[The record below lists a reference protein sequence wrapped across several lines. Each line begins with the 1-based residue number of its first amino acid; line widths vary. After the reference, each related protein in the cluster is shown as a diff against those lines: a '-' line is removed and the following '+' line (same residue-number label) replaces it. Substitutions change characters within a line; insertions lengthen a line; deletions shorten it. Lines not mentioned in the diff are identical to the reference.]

1 MQLQNELNGLSV
13 VSLEQAVSA
22 PYCGMLLADAGARVI
37 KIERPEGDFARDYDT
52 GANGESAIFAWL
64 NRGKQSICLDLNSKK
79 DYAVLVNMLAQV
91 DIFISNL
98 APGALDRKGLSAV
111 TIRKLNP
118 KIINCSIS
126 GYDLK
131 GPLKKRKAY
140 DFLVQG
146 EVGLCSVT
154 GTLENPARVGIS
166 ITDIATGLTAFS
178 AILRALIQRSING
191 SGVDIDLSMFDVM
204 AEWMNM
210 PLLGHR
216 YMGGA
221 PERTGLSHSFVA
233 PYGAFKTKD
242 KKNILLSIQNNREWE
257 SFCVSVLKSVE
268 LVSNQKFKTNIER
281 YKNKNELEKI
291 ISDIFIQHNKKS
303 LINSLRAASIA
314 YANLNSVE
322 DLSEHKI
329 IKNKKINYGS
339 MIVSVADL
347 PISKNQNVIS
357 GAPSL
362 NENEASIRNEFGLIE
377 TKTK

>member
-126 GYDLK
+126 GYDSK

-154 GTLENPARVGIS
+154 GTAENPARVGIS

-268 LVSNQKFKTNIER
+268 LVSNQKFKTNVER
-281 YKNKNELEKI
+281 YKNKSELEKI
-291 ISDIFIQHNKKS
+291 ISDIFIQYNKKS
-303 LINSLRAASIA
+303 LINNLRAASIA

-322 DLSEHKI
+322 DLSEHII

-347 PISKNQNVIS
+347 PISNNQNVLS
-357 GAPSL
+357 KAPSL

>member
-1 MQLQNELNGLSV
+1 MQLQNELKGLSV

-37 KIERPEGDFARDYDT
+37 KVERPEGDFARGYDT

-79 DYAVLVNMLAQV
+79 DRALLVNMLTQV
-91 DIFISNL
+91 DIFLSNL

-131 GPLKKRKAY
+131 GPLMKRKAY

-154 GTLENPARVGIS
+154 GTAENPARVGIS

-268 LVSNQKFKTNIER
+268 LVNNQKFKTNIER
-281 YKNKNELEKI
+281 YKNKSELEKI
-291 ISDIFIQHNKKS
+291 ISDIFIRYNKKS
-303 LINSLRAASIA
+303 LINNLRAASIA

-322 DLSEHKI
+322 DLSEHII

-347 PISKNQNVIS
+347 PISNNQNVLS
-357 GAPSL
+357 KAPSL
-362 NENEASIRNEFGLIE
+362 NENEVSIRNEFGLFE

>member
-126 GYDLK
+126 GYCLK

-154 GTLENPARVGIS
+154 GTAENPARVGIS

-268 LVSNQKFKTNIER
+268 LVSNQKFKTNVER
-281 YKNKNELEKI
+281 YKNKSELEKI
-291 ISDIFIQHNKKS
+291 ISDIFIQYNKKS
-303 LINSLRAASIA
+303 LINNLRAASIA

-322 DLSEHKI
+322 DLSEHII

-347 PISKNQNVIS
+347 PISNNQNVLS
-357 GAPSL
+357 KAPSL